1 MTYHLS
7 SVSLGNLEGVHPD
20 LVRVIKR
27 AITITPIDFRVIEG
41 TRSVDRQRELV
52 RSGASQTMNSRH
64 IPAANGHAHAVDV
77 VPYVDTDG
85 NGSKEVSWSWPHY
98 YPLAK
103 AIKDAAKLEG
113 VVIEWGGDWKSFKD
127 GPHWQLPWKQYPGSA
142 PAVAYDQPITN
153 RTDRQVAT
161 RDAAV
166 IGTTGATAAAASVGD
181 SIGPVVSTLTMQQHE
196 LSSGDWI
203 RIAVAGVI
211 VALTIIGIASKTGIL
226 PWGKR
231 K

>member
-1 MTYHLS
+1 MTYRLS

-41 TRSVDRQRELV
+41 PRSVARQRELV

-64 IPAANGHAHAVDV
+64 IPAENGYAHAVDV
-77 VPYVDTDG
+77 VPWVDTDG

-103 AIKDAAKLEG
+103 AIKDAAKIEG
-113 VVIEWGGDWKSFKD
+113 VPLEWGGDWKSFKD
-127 GPHWQLPWKQYPGSA
+127 GPHWQLPWKSYPGSA
-142 PAVAYDQPITN
+142 PAVAYDRGITN
-153 RTDRQVAT
+153 KTERQVAT

-166 IGTTGATAAAASVGD
+166 IGSAGATAAVASAGD
-181 SIGPVVSTLTMQQHE
+181 TIGQIATVMTTQQGE
-196 LSSGDWI
+196 LGSGDWI

-211 VALTIIGIASKTGIL
+211 IGLTIIGIAAKTGIL

-231 K
+231 A